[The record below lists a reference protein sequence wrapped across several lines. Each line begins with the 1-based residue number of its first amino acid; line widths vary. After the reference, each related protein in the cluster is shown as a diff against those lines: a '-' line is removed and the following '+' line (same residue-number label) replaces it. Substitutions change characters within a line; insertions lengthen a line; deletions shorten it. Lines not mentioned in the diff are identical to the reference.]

1 MLNREIEDYEDA
13 ATGELLSIAE
23 LQFSL
28 ISRDTLYTSSLS
40 PQDRERVNDL
50 DRAFMDRAEEVRNF
64 IAAYGDADG
73 IFAEKPPQRWW
84 WHIARIASGQMLVD
98 LTNRTV
104 EFEEKTYR
112 Y

>member
-1 MLNREIEDYEDA
+1 MQADIENYEDA

-28 ISRDTLYTSSLS
+28 LSRDTLQVSSLS
-40 PQDRERVNDL
+40 SQERERVNEL
-50 DRAFMDRAEEVRNF
+50 DRAFIGRADEVRSF
-64 IAAYGDADG
+64 VATYGDADG
-73 IFAEKPPQRWW
+73 IFAEKPLQRWW

-98 LTNRTV
+98 LADRTV
-104 EFEEKTYR
+104 VYEGQTYK